1 MDLTIQSVVV
11 DVVNSMF
18 YGVHVRPKKNQRIS
32 QKIVYVNPSHS
43 IYLYSIHIVLNMIYS
58 MPSSYSFFFSFFYS
72 NLTFSSACT
81 LEGQQKAAQTQTSN

>member
-1 MDLTIQSVVV
+1 MVDLTIQSVVV

-58 MPSSYSFFFSFFYS
+58 MPSSYSFFFLFF
-72 NLTFSSACT
+72 LPI
-81 LEGQQKAAQTQTSN
+81 